1 MIFWLKTNSSNKDN
15 FYQSVL
21 KGELMKLK
29 AEGEF
34 VWNVEGEK
42 QKENCGGGGGEAVW

>member
-1 MIFWLKTNSSNKDN
+1 LGSQTNSSNKDN

-29 AEGEF
+29 AEEGKFAEC
-34 VWNVEGEK
+34 GEK
-42 QKENCGGGGGEAVW
+42 QKRKKG